1 MEIKSSKLIKIK
13 LSKTNSHIIQQ
24 NKGIFFC
31 SVYLG
36 LKGIFKKDIKEHNKF
51 GRKICDI
58 VKEKINNH
66 GFFTSDELP
75 SYGISKKEL
84 KEIYNQTKAE
94 ENDLIIIFAY
104 NKKESQ
110 KTKEFLDKLLKEQ
123 PQKHF
128 LTLFS

>member
-1 MEIKSSKLIKIK
+1 M
-13 LSKTNSHIIQQ
+13 
-24 NKGIFFC
+24 
-31 SVYLG
+31 
-36 LKGIFKKDIKEHNKF
+36 
-51 GRKICDI
+51 

-75 SYGISKKEL
+75 SYRISKKEL

-123 PQKHF
+123 PQNIF
-128 LTLFS
+128 